1 MKEVVAFGFVSS
13 IVNSLT
19 GSSCILGQCYQQS
32 FTNQKLQITNSKEYP
47 EYDVIQFDNKTN
59 KTLRYINY
67 LIVVCEI
74 L

>member
-1 MKEVVAFGFVSS
+1 MREVVAFGFVGG

-19 GSSCILGQCYQQS
+19 GSSCILGQCYWQT
-32 FTNQKLQITNSKEYP
+32 FTNQKLQIIK
-47 EYDVIQFDNKTN
+47 FDNKTN

-67 LIVVCEI
+67 SIAICEI